1 MTLQPSPYELIR
13 AIQDQ
18 QRATDRLVAIL
29 VEMLDGSAP
38 DPVLTATAAIQPV
51 TLPARPMPPMKRDRR
66 LLGEAARPAMIVK
79 IGGIEVRTSARRAR
93 LLSALRD
100 DSMTLEE
107 MSAAGLGPSVPSVKA
122 QIIDLNADLERAG
135 SPLRVV
141 STPGGQ
147 RIGAKGGRNPSTY
160 RLVDPD
166 RNVALLETA
175 NGTGECA
182 PRPVG
187 DGEEA
192 ASSPPDLVKPSAE
205 TDGGYSV
212 DPEAQKDSV
221 DRTGRRN
228 AGVRRGGAVAAA
240 ELVAET
246 VADIDRELSGAPPPS
261 AAQASPPTEPSPPAP
276 PSAGYVPG
284 REKALDMWA
293 TTSMSV
299 AEIADAVLMQPT
311 SVRSAIDRARRA
323 GDPRASARA
332 SAPKP
337 TVPAAQPAAMPQQM
351 PIEPGDLLAV
361 DIKQKRIQTARGAYE
376 VAGANLARAL
386 DRLRDGQL
394 FGLDTIAKVAGW
406 PSVEVARTAL
416 HFERNRLAQ
425 HDIDLWMD
433 KINVRLREAN

>member
-38 DPVLTATAAIQPV
+38 DPVLTSTAAIQPV
-51 TLPARPMPPMKRDRR
+51 TLPARPVPPTKRDRR

-79 IGGIEVRTSARRAR
+79 IGGVEVRTSARRAR

-100 DSMTLEE
+100 DAMTLEE

-160 RLVDPD
+160 RLVDPNASPD
-166 RNVALLETA
+166 LTPAAQN
-175 NGTGECA
+175 
-182 PRPVG
+182 
-187 DGEEA
+187 EA
-192 ASSPPDLVKPSAE
+192 AAGASPEQAADASAVGGGESIPAQSAE
-205 TDGGYSV
+205 FVTPPVEGEDRVSRPAPAPAA
-212 DPEAQKDSV
+212 DDAQSLPEAS
-221 DRTGRRN
+221 
-228 AGVRRGGAVAAA
+228 
-240 ELVAET
+240 
-246 VADIDRELSGAPPPS
+246 SAPPPG
-261 AAQASPPTEPSPPAP
+261 AAQASPPTEPSPPAT

-293 TTSMSV
+293 KTSMSV

-332 SAPKP
+332 STPKP
-337 TVPAAQPAAMPQQM
+337 AAPAAQPAAMPQQM
-351 PIEPGDLLAV
+351 PIEPGNLLAV

-406 PSVEVARTAL
+406 PSAEVARTAL

-425 HDIDLWMD
+425 HGIDLYLD
-433 KINVRLREAN
+433 KHNARLRVPA